1 MTEELLQG
9 FFGSIIG
16 QVVTCVGV
24 LLLML
29 VFAGITKKEYGT
41 NVKAT
46 MYSALAIALAV
57 VLSKITLVTMPFGGA
72 VTAFS
77 MFFIVVI
84 GYWFGPVQGIIA
96 GICFG
101 FLSLIDGGYVMHP
114 VQLLLDYPLAF
125 GMLGI
130 SGFFRKRKNGLYIGY
145 VVACLG
151 RFVCSFLSGVIFFY
165 MYAPEGWNTIVYSAV
180 YNIAYIGAE
189 MIITLAILSVPVV
202 KEAFDRIRKMALV

>member
-1 MTEELLQG
+1 MNEEVLQG

-16 QVVTCVGV
+16 QAVTCVVV

-29 VFAGITKKEYGT
+29 AFAGITKKKYGT

-46 MYSALAIALAV
+46 IYSALAIALAF
-57 VLSKITLVTMPFGGA
+57 VLSKITLITMPYGGA

-96 GICFG
+96 GISFG

-125 GMLGI
+125 GMLGL
-130 SGFFRKRKNGLYIGY
+130 SGLFRKQKYGLYIGY

-151 RFVCSFLSGVIFFY
+151 RFFCSFLSGVIFFS
-165 MYAPEGWNTIVYSAV
+165 MYAPEGWNPITYSAV
-180 YNIAYIGAE
+180 YNISYIGVE
-189 MIITLAILSVPVV
+189 MIITLVILTVPVV
-202 KEAFDRIRKMALV
+202 KEAFDRIRKMSLA